1 MFNFLLI
8 VYVIHNIGLRL
19 SFYLLKHKYYMRLTF
34 IILSSCVLLSSCLN
48 KKLTNSNLDKNK
60 TNYSITAEKAFLEI
74 NPKTTRAELTQI
86 AQQFLDK
93 KNIVVDFS
101 KSTFNK
107 KGFIQDVNLSVDCN
121 DGMKGSTT
129 SSRAL
134 LRINS
139 VGFIRDYRVDS
150 KVPFAIGDI

>member
-1 MFNFLLI
+1 
-8 VYVIHNIGLRL
+8 
-19 SFYLLKHKYYMRLTF
+19 MRLIF
-34 IILSSCVLLSSCLN
+34 VILSSCLLLSSCLN

-60 TNYSITAEKAFLEI
+60 TNYSITAEKAILEI
-74 NPKTTRAELTQI
+74 DPKTTRAELTEI
-86 AQQFLDK
+86 ARQFLDE
-93 KNIVVDFS
+93 KNIVIDFS

-107 KGFIQDVNLSVDCN
+107 KGCIQDVNLSVDCN
-121 DGMKGSTT
+121 DGMKGTAT

-139 VGFIRDYRVDS
+139 IGFIRDYRVGS